1 MLCIWLYYLLRETY
15 FLELEKQWEKLF
27 GRHSDFK
34 REDDDDDITNIELMR
49 LERSRARIMN
59 NSSID
64 RRQENEEQNKLK
76 NRNSD
81 AVQLDKSDLN
91 DEEENDLRKLQI

>member
-1 MLCIWLYYLLRETY
+1 M
-15 FLELEKQWEKLF
+15 F
-27 GRHSDFK
+27 GRHSEFK

-59 NSSID
+59 NSTVDKKQEHNEQD
-64 RRQENEEQNKLK
+64 RLK

-91 DEEENDLRKLQI
+91 EDDENDLKKLEI